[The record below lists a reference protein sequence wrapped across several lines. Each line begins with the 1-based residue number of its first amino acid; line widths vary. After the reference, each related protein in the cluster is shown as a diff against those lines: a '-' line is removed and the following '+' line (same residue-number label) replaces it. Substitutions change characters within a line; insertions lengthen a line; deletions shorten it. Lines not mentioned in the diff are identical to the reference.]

1 MLLVTGGVCLV
12 AKSCITLVTPWTV
25 ACQAPLSI
33 GFPRQEYWSGWV
45 TIFFSS
51 YSLLVRI
58 KLDGFSFIKT
68 EMYKEAVTVKF
79 DVPNNIL
86 KKYIKHN

>member
-1 MLLVTGGVCLV
+1 MCVYVSGSV
-12 AKSCITLVTPWTV
+12 ASDSTTPWTV

-45 TIFFSS
+45 TISFSS
-51 YSLLVRI
+51 YLLLVRI
-58 KLDGFSFIKT
+58 KLDDFSFIKT

>member
-1 MLLVTGGVCLV
+1 MDCSLPGSSVCRIFQARLL
-12 AKSCITLVTPWTV
+12 
-25 ACQAPLSI
+25 
-33 GFPRQEYWSGWV
+33 EWV
-45 TIFFSS
+45 TISCSS
-51 YSLLVRI
+51 YLLLVRI

-86 KKYIKHN
+86 KKYIKHNWKYKENWQKMQY

>member
-1 MLLVTGGVCLV
+1 MDC
-12 AKSCITLVTPWTV
+12 S
-25 ACQAPLSI
+25 CQAPLSI

-45 TIFFSS
+45 TISFSS
-51 YSLLVRI
+51 YLLLVRI